1 MIASFSFRCGHISE
15 VKQFNKWLGTLPH
28 KHKIVIAGNHELSLD
43 ESFLEKGGIDLAKEL
58 NHRTAHAGTC
68 LSRSSRYTINLRMM
82 ILFVR
87 NNFYH
92 MGIILKK
99 LITFSHNDL

>member
-1 MIASFSFRCGHISE
+1 MIQNSYLHIYFRCGHISE
-15 VKQFNKWLGTLPH
+15 VRQFNTWLGTLPH

-68 LSRSSRYTINLRMM
+68 LSRSSR
-82 ILFVR
+82 
-87 NNFYH
+87 
-92 MGIILKK
+92 
-99 LITFSHNDL
+99 

>member
-15 VKQFNKWLGTLPH
+15 VKQFNNWLGTLPH

-68 LSRSSRYTINLRMM
+68 LSRSFRYTINSRMM
-82 ILFVR
+82 ILFVQW
-87 NNFYH
+87 
-92 MGIILKK
+92 
-99 LITFSHNDL
+99 LISYGDYFEKANYIFA

>member
-1 MIASFSFRCGHISE
+1 MVASFSFRCGHISE
-15 VKQFNKWLGTLPH
+15 VKQFNNWLGTLPH

-68 LSRSSRYTINLRMM
+68 LSRSSRYTINSGTIL
-82 ILFVR
+82 LFVR
-87 NNFYH
+87 NNLLYWD
-92 MGIILKK
+92 
-99 LITFSHNDL
+99 TFIKSQ